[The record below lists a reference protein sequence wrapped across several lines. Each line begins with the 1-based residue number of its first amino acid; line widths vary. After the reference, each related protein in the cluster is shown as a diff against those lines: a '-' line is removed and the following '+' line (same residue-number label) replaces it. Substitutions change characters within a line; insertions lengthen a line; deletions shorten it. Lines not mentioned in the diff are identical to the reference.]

1 MPTRKAKRAMKLFSS
16 VPRRSRHARPVS
28 APSVRADTVLD
39 TFDNEF
45 DALLTRMQTTKM
57 RRGMKT
63 AFSASGKELGKAAV
77 AAVRAL
83 GK

>member
-16 VPRRSRHARPVS
+16 VPRRSRHAHPVNTL
-28 APSVRADTVLD
+28 PD

-45 DALLTRMQTTKM
+45 DALLTQMQTTKM

-77 AAVRAL
+77 AAVRAR